1 MENKCPHTLLG
12 SHKFKPRY
20 DKWIYAETDL
30 EEKTY
35 VHDICVRCGKIIRRT
50 DKSTIENSESK

>member
-1 MENKCPHTLLG
+1 MGNDCPNTLFG

-20 DKWIYAETDL
+20 DKWIYAETDS

-35 VHDICVRCGKIIRRT
+35 VHDICVRCGKIIKRP
-50 DKSTIENSESK
+50 DKQYISVSE